1 MLSLDRYGIHRSVE
15 PRNVLP
21 QSAWRLDNGTDI
33 RPDEILI
40 DVETLDIDA
49 STFRKFLTESNGNPA
64 AVGEAILAVV
74 RTRGKLHHPVTDAGG
89 ILLGRV
95 ARIGR
100 AVEGQIPLQ
109 EGDRVVTLASL
120 AWTPL
125 ALTRIREIRSDVG
138 QIDVDG
144 QAVLFPGS
152 LYTTLP
158 SDLPERLVL
167 GVLNVA
173 GAPAMTAKIVREG
186 DRVVV
191 IGCGK
196 SGLLCLHQATHATR
210 RADKVIA
217 IDRSPDACRLVESL
231 GLADVVV
238 RVDATDPLAVHREV
252 DRLTSGL
259 LADTVINVVTTP
271 GTEGGSILATK
282 DGGTLYFYSTATSF
296 SAAALQA
303 EGLAREIRMMIGSR
317 YTKGWVEMTLGILRT
332 NAALRQHLAARY
344 EGKATG

>member
-1 MLSLDRYGIHRSVE
+1 MLSLDRYGIHRSLE

-21 QSAWRLDNGTDI
+21 QSAWRLDNSVDI

-49 STFRKFLTESNGNPA
+49 STFRNFLTESGENPA
-64 AVGEAILAVV
+64 AIGDAVLKLIG
-74 RTRGKLHHPVTDAGG
+74 TRGKLHHPVTDAGG

-100 AVEGQIPLQ
+100 DLNGEIPLR
-109 EGDRVVTLASL
+109 EGDRIVTLASL

-125 ALTRIREIRSDVG
+125 TLARIRDIRLDIG

-144 QAVLFPGS
+144 QAILFPGS

-158 SDLPERLVL
+158 PDLPERLVL

-196 SGLLCLHQATHATR
+196 SGLLCLHQAKHAHR
-210 RADKVIA
+210 QADMVIA
-217 IDRSPDACRLVESL
+217 VDRSPDACRLVETL
-231 GLADVVV
+231 GLADAVVC
-238 RVDATDPLAVHREV
+238 VDAADPLAVHREV

-259 LADTVINVVTTP
+259 LADTVINVVTVP
-271 GTEGGSILATK
+271 GTEGGSILSTK

-303 EGLAREIRMMIGSR
+303 EGLAKELLMVIGSR

-332 NAALRQHLAARY
+332 NAPLRQYLETRY
-344 EGKATG
+344 RT